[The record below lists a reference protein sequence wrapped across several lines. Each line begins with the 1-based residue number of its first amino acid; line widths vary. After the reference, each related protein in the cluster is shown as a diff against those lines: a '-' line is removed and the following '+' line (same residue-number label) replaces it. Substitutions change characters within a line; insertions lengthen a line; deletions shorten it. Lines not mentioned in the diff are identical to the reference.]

1 MANYDFLRQISVKVN
16 DGSGVI
22 VKPCTDEYCYVFTD
36 WHVIEHLKKE
46 EISVEYYV
54 SEKDDYDEDVWNFA
68 KATPLEVYDDRKRDV
83 AILKMPASMA
93 VHFVKLREIEIGKN
107 LHHTGFPENRRN
119 VEAVECQW
127 NNQHVKELLNKISYG
142 FICYCFEKSQ
152 EFGDLAGTSGGGIFT
167 DDGCLIGLHQGSSIK
182 EKHDYYDKCN
192 IIPIKFYKKVI
203 ENNAENFLPVWRYNW
218 NSFEPFLKKAF
229 FVQNVGEEFQ
239 QIMALLAAQLDALKR
254 QCLNLSPKEI
264 KGKLELDRIV
274 NNKCFQNCFD
284 DEDFGVSF
292 LEYIVCMH
300 LIYDFPLSTEGVCK
314 MVNHSLFI
322 YWQNHDDDV
331 LSAVKNMDSSYFAG
345 IKHGQN
351 IYVGGLHSSGYAC
364 DVIKKGSKQI
374 LDISRPLVNVGNGV
388 DVADALK
395 IEYSYI
401 STCLFTD
408 CILQKI
414 EEFKDLDENQVLKH
428 YKEILEEKIS

>member
-1 MANYDFLRQISVKVN
+1 MADYDFLRQVSVKVN

-68 KATPLEVYDDRKRDV
+68 KATPIEVYGDEKRDV
-83 AILKMPASMA
+83 AILKMPAYLA
-93 VHFVKLREIEIGKN
+93 EKFVKLRELTVAKN
-107 LHHTGFPENRRN
+107 LHHTGFPQKLRN
-119 VEAVECQW
+119 EDAVSQW
-127 NNQHVKELLNKISYG
+127 DIQPVKELLNKINNG
-142 FICYCFEKSQ
+142 FIRYSFETAQ
-152 EFGDLAGTSGGGIFT
+152 EIGNLAGTSGGGVFT
-167 DDGCLIGLHQGSSIK
+167 DDGCLVGLHQGSSVK
-182 EKHDYYDKCN
+182 EKTDYYEKCN
-192 IIPIKFYKKVI
+192 IIPIKFYTKAI
-203 ENNAENFLPVWRYNW
+203 ENNGNDFQPIWYYKW
-218 NSFEPFLKKAF
+218 NSFEPFLQRAF
-229 FVQNVGEEFQ
+229 LVKNVGEEFLQ
-239 QIMALLAAQLDALKR
+239 MMALLAVKLDSLKR

-264 KGKLELDRIV
+264 KDKLELDKIV
-274 NNKCFQNCFD
+274 NDKCFQHCFY
-284 DEDFGVSF
+284 DEDFGISF

-300 LIYDFPLSTEGVCK
+300 LLYDFPLSTEGVCQ

-322 YWQNHDDDV
+322 YWQNHEDDV
-331 LSAVKNMDSSYFAG
+331 LAALKNMDSSYLTGA
-345 IKHGQN
+345 KYGQN
-351 IYVGGLHSSGYAC
+351 IYIGGLHSSGYAC

-374 LDISRPLVNVGNGV
+374 LDISRPLLNIGNEV
-388 DVADALK
+388 DVADAIK
-395 IEYSYI
+395 IEYNYI
-401 STCLFTD
+401 STCLFAD

>member
-1 MANYDFLRQISVKVN
+1 MVDYVFLQQISVKVN

-22 VKPCTDEYCYVFTD
+22 IKPCTNEYCYVFTD
-36 WHVIEHLKKE
+36 WHVIENIEREK
-46 EISVEYYV
+46 ICVEYYV
-54 SEKDDYDEDVWNFA
+54 TEKDKYGEDVLKFE
-68 KATPLEVYDDRKRDV
+68 KATPLEIYDVKERDV

-93 VHFVKLREIEIGKN
+93 VNFVKLRELTNAKN
-107 LHHTGFPENRRN
+107 LHHTGFPQKLRE
-119 VEAVECQW
+119 EAADSQW
-127 NNQHVKELLNKISYG
+127 VVHQVKELLNKISHG
-142 FICYCFEKSQ
+142 FIKYSFEKIQ

-167 DDGCLIGLHQGSSIK
+167 DEGCLVGLHQGSSVK
-182 EKHDYYDKCN
+182 SKDGYYADCN
-192 IIPIKFYKKVI
+192 IIPVKFYKEAI
-203 ENNAENFLPVWRYNW
+203 ENCENNFQPVWRYQW
-218 NSFEPFLKKAF
+218 DSFEPFFSKAF
-229 FVQNVGEEFQ
+229 LVKNVGDEFRQ
-239 QIMALLAAQLDALKR
+239 MMALLAAQLDALKR

-331 LSAVKNMDSSYFAG
+331 LSAVKNMDSAYFAG

-364 DVIKKGSKQI
+364 DIIKKGSKQI

>member
-1 MANYDFLRQISVKVN
+1 MADYDFLKQISVKVN

-93 VHFVKLREIEIGKN
+93 VHFVKLREIEVGKN
-107 LHHTGFPENRRN
+107 LQHTGFPQKLRE
-119 VEAVECQW
+119 EAADSQW
-127 NNQHVKELLNKISYG
+127 VVHQVKELLNKINHG
-142 FICYCFEKSQ
+142 FIKYSFEKIQ

-167 DDGCLIGLHQGSSIK
+167 DDGCLVGLHQGSSVK
-182 EKHDYYDKCN
+182 SKDGYYDRCN
-192 IIPIKFYKKVI
+192 IIPVKFYKEAI
-203 ENNAENFLPVWRYNW
+203 ENSENKFQPVWRYQW
-218 NSFEPFLKKAF
+218 DSFEPFLRKAF
-229 FVQNVGEEFQ
+229 LVKNVGDEFRQ
-239 QIMALLAAQLDALKR
+239 MMALLADQLDALKR
-254 QCLNLSPKEI
+254 QCLNLSPKDI
-264 KGKLELDRIV
+264 KVKLDFDKIV
-274 NNKCFQNCFD
+274 NDKCFQNCFD

-300 LIYDFPLSTEGVCK
+300 LLYDFPLSTEGVCK

-345 IKHGQN
+345 IKYGHN

-374 LDISRPLVNVGNGV
+374 LDISRPLVNVDNVV